1 MPPATSSASSPG
13 PSFSRQLCAVF
24 TIYTLSMSIGAGA
37 GFSGVVIPQV
47 ETWHDHHHMLTVTCC
62 SWRRTPGS

>member
-1 MPPATSSASSPG
+1 MTPATSSSPG
-13 PSFSRQLCAVF
+13 PSFTRQLCAVF

-47 ETWHDHHHMLTVTCC
+47 EAWHDHHHILTVICC
-62 SWRRTPGS
+62 SWRLTPGS

>member
-1 MPPATSSASSPG
+1 MTPATSSSPG

-47 ETWHDHHHMLTVTCC
+47 ETSHSH
-62 SWRRTPGS
+62 